1 MAFSC
6 AYMLP
11 KILGENSDEI
21 TTETEN
27 NIVKVSK
34 PLKRHFPFSSAPAEE
49 SADVLP
55 EAIDV
60 LDSIFSTLCPFL
72 EPSPVP
78 DENVDSNSELI
89 EPCEISNEG
98 KEMVPSET
106 ETEQE
111 DTTYFED
118 NLDFTHIP
126 IQVSGSWKEFV
137 SDEINNY
144 TRGCK
149 W

>member
-11 KILGENSDEI
+11 KIIGENSEEI

-27 NIVKVSK
+27 NTVKASK
-34 PLKRHFPFSSAPAEE
+34 TLKRHYPFSSAVLAKE
-49 SADVLP
+49 SDDVLP

-72 EPSPVP
+72 ETSPVL
-78 DENVDSNSELI
+78 DENVNSNSELNQD
-89 EPCEISNEG
+89 EEIIPN
-98 KEMVPSET
+98 

-111 DTTYFED
+111 DTTHFED
-118 NLDFTHIP
+118 NLDFTNIP

-137 SDEINNY
+137 SDEKNNY